1 MCVKSG
7 KVDGV
12 WVLYV
17 MIEFSR
23 CLYLELRWMAFGS
36 YLL

>member
-1 MCVKSG
+1 VCESG

-12 WVLYV
+12 WVLSV

-23 CLYLELRWMAFGS
+23 CLSLELRWMAFGC